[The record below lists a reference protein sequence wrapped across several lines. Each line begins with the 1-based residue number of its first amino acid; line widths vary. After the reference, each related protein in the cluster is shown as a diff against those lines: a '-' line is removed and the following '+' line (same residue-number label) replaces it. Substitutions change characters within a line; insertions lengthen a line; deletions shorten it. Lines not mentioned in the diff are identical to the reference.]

1 MILKY
6 VKSYKAIEI
15 GDFGGKILKFEYTL
29 FSYSRV
35 LYYEDNHTCKN
46 IFKPTVTWYTCKVW

>member
-1 MILKY
+1 MIFKY

-35 LYYEDNHTCKN
+35 LYKIIIHMQEH
-46 IFKPTVTWYTCKVW
+46 I